1 MVADYLPLLA
11 QGAGLSLCVM
21 LLSLAVALVLGL
33 INAVI
38 KLFGPRWLR
47 WISTGYT
54 TLVRGIPE
62 LVIMLLLFFGGEML
76 VNGFFGLLGLGP
88 VRFNTFVSG
97 VLAIG
102 IVFGAYYT
110 ETFRGAFQTVE
121 RGQLEAA
128 VAYGMR
134 PRQVFWRIMLP
145 QMLSFAIP
153 GINNNWLGL
162 MKASALISILGLED
176 MVWLAE
182 QAGRATQ
189 KLAGHAVLPVKST
202 VAAPADAPTDLQQ
215 SGKYTSGQRVS
226 TLGAVAGKSADRPTG
241 IGLPITGQPLQG
253 HSGIKHMPDGTYWV
267 LTDNGFGSKA
277 NSPDAMLYLNHYD
290 IDFKNGS
297 ATPLQTN
304 GFTLFQMNEELSG
317 QDAQIVRRACAI
329 SHIRYAAGKITMNV
343 KGRESLFPILLREF
357 CLTVV
362 LQQAQNSRSAIG

>member
-21 LLSLAVALVLGL
+21 LLSLAVALALGL

-76 VNGFFGLLGLGP
+76 VNGFLGLLGLGP

-110 ETFRGAFQTVE
+110 ETFRGAFQTVD

-134 PRQVFWRIMLP
+134 PGQVFRRIMLP

-189 KLAGHAVLPVKST
+189 KPFLFYFLVAMIYMVITALSSWGFSLLA
-202 VAAPADAPTDLQQ
+202 
-215 SGKYTSGQRVS
+215 R
-226 TLGAVAGKSADRPTG
+226 
-241 IGLPITGQPLQG
+241 
-253 HSGIKHMPDGTYWV
+253 
-267 LTDNGFGSKA
+267 
-277 NSPDAMLYLNHYD
+277 
-290 IDFKNGS
+290 
-297 ATPLQTN
+297 
-304 GFTLFQMNEELSG
+304 
-317 QDAQIVRRACAI
+317 
-329 SHIRYAAGKITMNV
+329 RYALSTSTAARV
-343 KGRESLFPILLREF
+343 
-357 CLTVV
+357 
-362 LQQAQNSRSAIG
+362 RS